1 LFLGRTVLQY
11 ELLKFEMRRGTTMK
25 KVMLLTIFTALMMI
39 SSAAVAQT
47 ASGTLTV
54 TATVNGSINLVF
66 NSDASG
72 LALSSGAGTNAATL
86 AFGNVSAFGAIPAGI
101 VRSTTAS
108 NFTVSSAVDVLVT
121 KTNSASANY
130 TLKAQMGSADAVNTW
145 SVGGVAVTNAAQST
159 LTATGTY
166 AANSNFPVA
175 ITVPFTTASGTLI
188 SNTINYVA
196 TAN

>member
-1 LFLGRTVLQY
+1 MTFEVISF
-11 ELLKFEMRRGTTMK
+11 EFEMRRGTTMK
-25 KVMLLTIFTALMMI
+25 KVMLLTIFAALMMI

-72 LALSSGAGTNAATL
+72 VALSSGAGTNAATL
-86 AFGNVSAFGAIPAGI
+86 AFGNVSAFGPISAGI
-101 VRSTTAS
+101 VRSTTATT
-108 NFTVSSAVDVLVT
+108 FTVSSAVDVLVS

-130 TLKAQMGSADAVNTW
+130 TLKAQLGAADAVNTW
-145 SVGGVAVTNAAQST
+145 TVGGIAVSNAAQST

>member
-1 LFLGRTVLQY
+1 
-11 ELLKFEMRRGTTMK
+11 MK
-25 KVMLLTIFTALMMI
+25 KVAIATIFAALMMI

-47 ASGTLTV
+47 TASGTLAV
-54 TATVNGSINLVF
+54 TATVNGSIQLVF
-66 NSDASG
+66 NTDAAG
-72 LALSSGAGTNAATL
+72 VPLSSGAGTNAATL
-86 AFGNVSAFGAIPAGI
+86 AFGNVSAFGTVATGI
-101 VRSTTAS
+101 VRTTTAS
-108 NFTVSSAVDVLVT
+108 NFTVSSAVDVLVS

-130 TLKAQMGSADAVNTW
+130 TLKAQLGAADAVNTW
-145 SVGGVAVTNAAQST
+145 TVGGVAVTNAAQST

-175 ITVPFTTASGTLI
+175 ITVPFTSASGTSI

>member
-1 LFLGRTVLQY
+1 
-11 ELLKFEMRRGTTMK
+11 MK
-25 KVMLLTIFTALMMI
+25 KVSIVTIFAALMMI
-39 SSAAVAQT
+39 SSVAVAQTT

-54 TATVNGSINLVF
+54 SATVNGSIQLVF
-66 NSDASG
+66 NSDAAG
-72 LALSSGAGTNAATL
+72 VALSSGAGTNAATL
-86 AFGNVSAFGAIPAGI
+86 AFGIVSAFGTVAAG
-101 VRSTTAS
+101 VTRTTTAS
-108 NFTVSSAVDVLVT
+108 NFTVSSAVDVQVS

-130 TLKAQMGSADAVNTW
+130 TLKAQLGTADATNTW
-145 SVGGVAVTNAAQST
+145 SVGGVAVTSAAQST

-175 ITVPFTTASGTLI
+175 ITVPFTSASGTTI

>member
-1 LFLGRTVLQY
+1 
-11 ELLKFEMRRGTTMK
+11 MK
-25 KVMLLTIFTALMMI
+25 KVILLTIFAALMMI
-39 SSAAVAQT
+39 SSAAVAQTT

-54 TATVNGSINLVF
+54 TATVNGSIQLVF

-72 LALSSGAGTNAATL
+72 VALSSGAGTNTATL
-86 AFGNVSAFGAIPAGI
+86 DFGAVSAFGAINPKI
-101 VRSTTAS
+101 VRTTTAS
-108 NFTVSSAVDVLVT
+108 NFTVSSAVDVQVA

-130 TLKAQMGSADAVNTW
+130 TLVAQLGAADAVNTW
-145 SVGGVAVTNAAQST
+145 SVGGVAVTSAAQST

-175 ITVPFTTASGTLI
+175 ITIPFTTASGTLI
-188 SNTINYVA
+188 SNTINYTA

>member
-1 LFLGRTVLQY
+1 
-11 ELLKFEMRRGTTMK
+11 MK
-25 KVMLLTIFTALMMI
+25 KVTLLTIFAALMMI

-47 ASGTLTV
+47 ASGALTV
-54 TATVNGSINLVF
+54 TANVTGSINLVF

-86 AFGNVSAFGAIPAGI
+86 AFGNVSAFGAISAGI
-101 VRSTTAS
+101 VRSTTAT

-130 TLKAQMGSADAVNTW
+130 SLTAQLGSADAVNTW
-145 SVGGVAVTNAAQST
+145 TVGGVGVTNAAAAPI
-159 LTATGTY
+159 TATGTY
-166 AANSNFPVA
+166 GSNSNFPVA

>member
-1 LFLGRTVLQY
+1 MTFEVIKF
-11 ELLKFEMRRGTTMK
+11 EFEMRRGTTMK
-25 KVMLLTIFTALMMI
+25 KVMLLTIFAALMMI

-47 ASGTLTV
+47 ATGTLTV

-72 LALSSGAGTNAATL
+72 VALSSGAGTNAATL
-86 AFGNVSAFGAIPAGI
+86 AFGNVSAFGPISAGI
-101 VRSTTAS
+101 VRSTTATT
-108 NFTVSSAVDVLVT
+108 FTVSSAVDVLVS

-130 TLKAQMGSADAVNTW
+130 TLKAQLGAADAVNTW
-145 SVGGVAVTNAAQST
+145 TVGGIAVSNAAQST